1 MESQGLQTYSS
12 FLHENRKELTIL
24 LLLGALAGA
33 AYYLFSFSEPPEN
46 IPFEERGVLDLEQ
59 ITVNDYQLE
68 RRSWKLKGKRAVI
81 SEKSS
86 RMRIEQ
92 VTIWVFVSD
101 NSSVKPT
108 PNLPLSTNL
117 PTQEVD
123 LFITAEQGLIEWDDN
138 RVTLTGNVVLL
149 RNDGSEV
156 HTETAIYNAKQEILT
171 IPKPVRVL
179 QEGHTLHGSSLIYKV
194 SKGELNLKQPVLLR
208 HEGEVLRNE

>member
-46 IPFEERGVLDLEQ
+46 IPFEEKGVLDLEQ

-108 PNLPLSTNL
+108 PNMPLSTNL
-117 PTQEVD
+117 TTQEVD

-179 QEGHTLHGSSLIYKV
+179 REGHTLHGSGLMYNV
-194 SKGELNLKQPVLLR
+194 LKGELNLKQPVLLR
-208 HEGEVLRNE
+208 HE

>member
-46 IPFEERGVLDLEQ
+46 IPFEERGVLDLEE

-68 RRSWKLKGKRAVI
+68 RKSWKLKGKRAVI

-86 RMRIEQ
+86 RMRIEE

-108 PNLPLSTNL
+108 PNFPLSTNL

-179 QEGHTLHGSSLIYKV
+179 REGHTLHGSGLIYNV

-208 HEGEVLRNE
+208 HE

>member
-1 MESQGLQTYSS
+1 
-12 FLHENRKELTIL
+12 
-24 LLLGALAGA
+24 LLGALAGA
-33 AYYLFSFSEPPEN
+33 AYYLFSFRETPEN

-108 PNLPLSTNL
+108 PNMPLSTNL
-117 PTQEVD
+117 TTQEVD

-179 QEGHTLHGSSLIYKV
+179 REGHTLHGSGLIYNV
-194 SKGELNLKQPVLLR
+194 LKGELNLKQPVLLR
-208 HEGEVLRNE
+208 HE

>member
-123 LFITAEQGLIEWDDN
+123 FFITAEQGLVEWDDN

-179 QEGHTLHGSSLIYKV
+179 REGHTLHGSGLIYNV

-208 HEGEVLRNE
+208 HE

>member
-12 FLHENRKELTIL
+12 FLRENRKELTIL

-179 QEGHTLHGSSLIYKV
+179 LEGHTLHGIGLIYNV

-208 HEGEVLRNE
+208 HE

>member
-1 MESQGLQTYSS
+1 MESQVLQTYSS

-68 RRSWKLKGKRAVI
+68 RKSWKLKGKRAVI

-101 NSSVKPT
+101 NSSVKPL

-179 QEGHTLHGSSLIYKV
+179 REGHTLHGSGLIYNV

-208 HEGEVLRNE
+208 HE

>member
-81 SEKSS
+81 LEKSS

-101 NSSVKPT
+101 NSSVKPS

-179 QEGHTLHGSSLIYKV
+179 REGHTLHGSGLIYNV

-208 HEGEVLRNE
+208 HE

>member
-59 ITVNDYQLE
+59 STVNDYQLE

-179 QEGHTLHGSSLIYKV
+179 REGHTLHGSGLIYNV

-208 HEGEVLRNE
+208 HE

>member
-68 RRSWKLKGKRAVI
+68 RKSWKLKGKRAVI

-108 PNLPLSTNL
+108 PNMPLSTDL
-117 PTQEVD
+117 TTQEAD
-123 LFITAEQGLIEWDDN
+123 FFITAEQGLIEWDDN

-179 QEGHTLHGSSLIYKV
+179 REGHTLHGSGLIYNV

-208 HEGEVLRNE
+208 HE

>member
-101 NSSVKPT
+101 NSSVNPS

-117 PTQEVD
+117 TTQEVD

-179 QEGHTLHGSSLIYKV
+179 REGHTLHGSGLIYNV

-208 HEGEVLRNE
+208 HE

>member
-33 AYYLFSFSEPPEN
+33 AYYFFSFIEPSEN

-92 VTIWVFVSD
+92 VTIWVFASD
-101 NSSVKPT
+101 NSSVNT
-108 PNLPLSTNL
+108 APNLPLSTNL

-179 QEGHTLHGSSLIYKV
+179 REGHTLHGSGLIYNV

-208 HEGEVLRNE
+208 HE

>member
-1 MESQGLQTYSS
+1 MEYQGLHTYSS

-46 IPFEERGVLDLEQ
+46 IPFEERGVLDLEE

-68 RRSWKLKGKRAVI
+68 RKSWKIKGKRDVI
-81 SEKSS
+81 SEQSS
-86 RMRIEQ
+86 RMRIEE

-179 QEGHTLHGSSLIYKV
+179 REGHTLHGSGLIYNV

-208 HEGEVLRNE
+208 HE

>member
-81 SEKSS
+81 LEKSS

-179 QEGHTLHGSSLIYKV
+179 REGHTLHGSGLTYNV

-208 HEGEVLRNE
+208 HE

>member
-46 IPFEERGVLDLEQ
+46 IPFEERGVLDLEE

-68 RRSWKLKGKRAVI
+68 RKSWKLKGKRAVI

-171 IPKPVRVL
+171 IPKPVRVIR
-179 QEGHTLHGSSLIYKV
+179 EGHTLHGSGLIYNV

-208 HEGEVLRNE
+208 HE

>member
-108 PNLPLSTNL
+108 PNLPLSTNP

-179 QEGHTLHGSSLIYKV
+179 REGHTLHGSGLIYNV

-208 HEGEVLRNE
+208 HE

>member
-1 MESQGLQTYSS
+1 MEYQGLHTYSS

-46 IPFEERGVLDLEQ
+46 IPFEERGVLDLEE

-68 RRSWKLKGKRAVI
+68 RKSWKLKGKRAVI

-86 RMRIEQ
+86 RMRIEE

-123 LFITAEQGLIEWDDN
+123 FFITAEQGLVEWDDN

-156 HTETAIYNAKQEILT
+156 HTETSIYNAKQEILT

-179 QEGHTLHGSSLIYKV
+179 REGHTLHGSGLIYNV
-194 SKGELNLKQPVLLR
+194 SGELNLKHPVLLR
-208 HEGEVLRNE
+208 HD

>member
-92 VTIWVFVSD
+92 VTIWVFVSN
-101 NSSVKPT
+101 NSSVNPS

-179 QEGHTLHGSSLIYKV
+179 REGHTLHGSGLIYNV

-208 HEGEVLRNE
+208 HE

>member
-1 MESQGLQTYSS
+1 MESQELQTYSS

-59 ITVNDYQLE
+59 IIVNDYQLE
-68 RRSWKLKGKRAVI
+68 WRSWKLKGKRAFI

-179 QEGHTLHGSSLIYKV
+179 REGHTLYGSGLIYNV

-208 HEGEVLRNE
+208 HE

>member
-12 FLHENRKELTIL
+12 FLHENRKELSIL

-179 QEGHTLHGSSLIYKV
+179 REGHTLHGSGLIYNV

-208 HEGEVLRNE
+208 HE

>member
-101 NSSVKPT
+101 NSSVNPS

-179 QEGHTLHGSSLIYKV
+179 REGHTLHGSGLIYNV

-208 HEGEVLRNE
+208 YE

>member
-179 QEGHTLHGSSLIYKV
+179 REGHTLHGSGLIYNV
-194 SKGELNLKQPVLLR
+194 SKGELDLKQPVLLR
-208 HEGEVLRNE
+208 HE

>member
-1 MESQGLQTYSS
+1 MESQELQTYSS

-117 PTQEVD
+117 TTQEVD

-179 QEGHTLHGSSLIYKV
+179 REGHTLHGSGLIYNV

-208 HEGEVLRNE
+208 HE

>member
-12 FLHENRKELTIL
+12 FLHENRKEFAIL

-33 AYYLFSFSEPPEN
+33 AYYFFSFIEPSEN

-101 NSSVKPT
+101 NSSVNPS
-108 PNLPLSTNL
+108 PNLPLSPNL

-179 QEGHTLHGSSLIYKV
+179 REGHTLHGSGLIYNV
-194 SKGELNLKQPVLLR
+194 LKGELNLKQPVLLR
-208 HEGEVLRNE
+208 HE

>member
-68 RRSWKLKGKRAVI
+68 RRSWKIKGKRAVI

-179 QEGHTLHGSSLIYKV
+179 REGHTLHGSGLIYNV

-208 HEGEVLRNE
+208 HE

>member
-33 AYYLFSFSEPPEN
+33 AYYLIPFSEPPEN
-46 IPFEERGVLDLEQ
+46 IPFEERGVLDLEE

-68 RRSWKLKGKRAVI
+68 RKSWKLKGKRAVI

-86 RMRIEQ
+86 RMRVEQ

-179 QEGHTLHGSSLIYKV
+179 REGHTLHGSGLIYNV

-208 HEGEVLRNE
+208 HE

>member
-33 AYYLFSFSEPPEN
+33 AYYLFSFSEPPEY
-46 IPFEERGVLDLEQ
+46 IPFEERGVLDLEK

-108 PNLPLSTNL
+108 PKMSLSTNL

-156 HTETAIYNAKQEILT
+156 HTETAIYNAKQEILA

-179 QEGHTLHGSSLIYKV
+179 REGHTLHGSGLIYNV

-208 HEGEVLRNE
+208 HE

>member
-1 MESQGLQTYSS
+1 MESQGLQAYSS
-12 FLHENRKELTIL
+12 FLHENRKEFAIL

-68 RRSWKLKGKRAVI
+68 HRSWKLKGKRAVI

-108 PNLPLSTNL
+108 PNMPLSTNL
-117 PTQEVD
+117 NTQEVD

-179 QEGHTLHGSSLIYKV
+179 REGHTLHGSGLIYNV
-194 SKGELNLKQPVLLR
+194 LKGELNLKQPVLLR
-208 HEGEVLRNE
+208 HE

>member
-46 IPFEERGVLDLEQ
+46 IPFEERGVLDLEE

-68 RRSWKLKGKRAVI
+68 RKSWKLKGKRAVI

-86 RMRIEQ
+86 RMRIEE

-123 LFITAEQGLIEWDDN
+123 FFITAEQGLVEWDDN

-179 QEGHTLHGSSLIYKV
+179 REGHTLHGSGLIYNV
-194 SKGELNLKQPVLLR
+194 SKGELNLKQPMLIR
-208 HEGEVLRNE
+208 HE

>member
-1 MESQGLQTYSS
+1 MEYQGLHTYSS

-33 AYYLFSFSEPPEN
+33 AYYLFSFSEPHEN
-46 IPFEERGVLDLEQ
+46 IPFEERGVLDLEE

-68 RRSWKLKGKRAVI
+68 RKSWKLKGKRAVI

-86 RMRIEQ
+86 RMRIEE

-123 LFITAEQGLIEWDDN
+123 FFITAEQGLVEWDDN
-138 RVTLTGNVVLL
+138 RITLTGNVVLL

-179 QEGHTLHGSSLIYKV
+179 REGHTLHGSGLIYNV

-208 HEGEVLRNE
+208 HE

>member
-12 FLHENRKELTIL
+12 FLHENRKEFAIL

-33 AYYLFSFSEPPEN
+33 AYYLFSFRETPEN

-108 PNLPLSTNL
+108 PNMPLSTNL
-117 PTQEVD
+117 TTQEVD

-156 HTETAIYNAKQEILT
+156 HTETAIYNAKQGILT

-179 QEGHTLHGSSLIYKV
+179 REGHTLHGSGLIYNV
-194 SKGELNLKQPVLLR
+194 LKGELILKQPVLLR
-208 HEGEVLRNE
+208 HE

>member
-1 MESQGLQTYSS
+1 MESQGLWTYSS

-179 QEGHTLHGSSLIYKV
+179 REGHTLHGSGLIYNV

-208 HEGEVLRNE
+208 HE

>member
-46 IPFEERGVLDLEQ
+46 IPFEERGVFDLEQ
-59 ITVNDYQLE
+59 ITVNDYQFE
-68 RRSWKLKGKRAVI
+68 RKSWKLKGKRAVI

-179 QEGHTLHGSSLIYKV
+179 REGHTLHGSGLIYNV

-208 HEGEVLRNE
+208 HE

>member
-12 FLHENRKELTIL
+12 FLHENRKELSIL

-101 NSSVKPT
+101 NSSVKPS

-179 QEGHTLHGSSLIYKV
+179 REGHTLHGSGLIYNV

-208 HEGEVLRNE
+208 HE

>member
-46 IPFEERGVLDLEQ
+46 IPFEERGVLDLEK

-179 QEGHTLHGSSLIYKV
+179 REGHTLHGSGLIYNV

-208 HEGEVLRNE
+208 HE

>member
-1 MESQGLQTYSS
+1 MEYKGLQAYSS

-46 IPFEERGVLDLEQ
+46 IPFEERGVLDLEE

-68 RRSWKLKGKRAVI
+68 RKSWKLKGKRAVI

-123 LFITAEQGLIEWDDN
+123 FFITAEQGLVEWDDN

-179 QEGHTLHGSSLIYKV
+179 REGHTLHGSGLIYNV

-208 HEGEVLRNE
+208 HD

>member
-1 MESQGLQTYSS
+1 MESQELQTYSS

-33 AYYLFSFSEPPEN
+33 AYYLFSFSEPPEY
-46 IPFEERGVLDLEQ
+46 IPFEERGVLDLEK

-117 PTQEVD
+117 PTQEFD

-156 HTETAIYNAKQEILT
+156 HTETAIYNAKQEILA

-179 QEGHTLHGSSLIYKV
+179 REGHTLHGSGLIYNV
-194 SKGELNLKQPVLLR
+194 SKGELNLKHPVLLR
-208 HEGEVLRNE
+208 HE